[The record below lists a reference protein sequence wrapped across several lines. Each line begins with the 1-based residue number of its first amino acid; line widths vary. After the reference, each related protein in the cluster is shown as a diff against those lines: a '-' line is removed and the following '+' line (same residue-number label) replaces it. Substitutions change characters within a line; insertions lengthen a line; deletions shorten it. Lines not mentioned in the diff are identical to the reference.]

1 MKAPIYGF
9 KKNLIAVAVTS
20 FLLVACSTPPSKP
33 AGADNARSKLTQ
45 LQSDAQ
51 LASLAPVAIKE
62 AETAVQAAEKPQKDV
77 AAGKHL
83 VFMADRKVEI
93 ATALAQSRLL
103 VEQRAKLS
111 EQRGEARLDS
121 RTREADLARSDAA
134 FARTEAEVAR
144 METASAVEQANME
157 RMNTDAAVQQADE
170 LQLQI
175 AALNARSTD
184 RGLVMTL
191 GDLLFANGKSDL
203 KPGATNNLDKLTAFL
218 NKYPERSVTIEG
230 HTDSIGS
237 ESFNLDLS
245 QRRADSV
252 KSYLVRQGVDASR
265 LLAAGKGE
273 SLPVASNDSAAERQ
287 QNRRVEIII
296 GTQVSTAN

>member
-1 MKAPIYGF
+1 MNTPIYSF
-9 KKNLIAVAVTS
+9 KKSLIAVAITS
-20 FLLVACSTPPSKP
+20 LLLVGCSTSPSKP

-45 LQSDAQ
+45 LQSDPQ

-121 RTREADLARSDAA
+121 RTREADLARSDAT
-134 FARTEAEVAR
+134 FARTETEVAR

-252 KSYLVRQGVDASR
+252 KSYLVRQGVNASR
-265 LLAAGKGE
+265 LLASGKGE

>member
-1 MKAPIYGF
+1 MKTPIYGF
-9 KKNLIAVAVTS
+9 KKNLIAVTVAS
-20 FLLVACSTPPSKP
+20 LLLVACSTPPSKP

-121 RTREADLARSDAA
+121 RTREADMARTDAA
-134 FARTEAEVAR
+134 YARTETDVAR

-296 GTQVSTAN
+296 GTQVSSSN

>member
-1 MKAPIYGF
+1 MKTPIYGF
-9 KKNLIAVAVTS
+9 KKNLIAVTVAS
-20 FLLVACSTPPSKP
+20 LLLVACSTPPSKP
-33 AGADNARSKLTQ
+33 AGADSARSKLTQ

-121 RTREADLARSDAA
+121 RTREADLARSDAT
-134 FARTEAEVAR
+134 FARTEADVAR

-296 GTQVSTAN
+296 GTQVSSSN